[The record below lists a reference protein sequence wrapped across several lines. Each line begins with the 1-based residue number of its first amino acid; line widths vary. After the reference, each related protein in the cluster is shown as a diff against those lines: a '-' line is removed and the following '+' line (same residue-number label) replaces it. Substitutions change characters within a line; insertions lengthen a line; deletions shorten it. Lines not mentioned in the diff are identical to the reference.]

1 VSDPVWLRG
10 RRGGGGNPWPHRIAV
25 VTAGATAVLILA
37 GGLVT
42 NTGAGLAV
50 PDWPTTF
57 GYNMVLYPWSGMVG
71 GILYEH
77 SHRLIGSAVG
87 LLTLTLALTLWVVE
101 PRRWLR
107 WLGGAA
113 LLLVII
119 QGVLGGLRVVLL
131 QDRLAIIHGALAPAF
146 LGLMASLALFTSR
159 EWRRAPSPPDR
170 NGTLPPL
177 GVCVGTTGMI
187 YLQLLSGAF
196 LTHAG
201 SLLTVHLGMAGLVA
215 LVVPLVATRIF
226 TLHPDRPG
234 LRRPAGLLLGLLLLQ
249 LLLGLGSYVY
259 RFTSVELPVV
269 SSLGLALP
277 VSHRLTGGLLLV
289 TSLVLTLRVYRMR
302 ESWKQV
308 EWRGPA
314 AGRVPA

>member
-1 VSDPVWLRG
+1 L
-10 RRGGGGNPWPHRIAV
+10 
-25 VTAGATAVLILA
+25 
-37 GGLVT
+37 
-42 NTGAGLAV
+42 
-50 PDWPTTF
+50 
-57 GYNMVLYPWSGMVG
+57 
-71 GILYEH
+71 
-77 SHRLIGSAVG
+77 
-87 LLTLTLALTLWVVE
+87 
-101 PRRWLR
+101 
-107 WLGGAA
+107 
-113 LLLVII
+113 
-119 QGVLGGLRVVLL
+119 
-131 QDRLAIIHGALAPAF
+131 
-146 LGLMASLALFTSR
+146 
-159 EWRRAPSPPDR
+159 
-170 NGTLPPL
+170 
-177 GVCVGTTGMI
+177 I

-215 LVVPLVATRIF
+215 MLVPLVATRIL
-226 TLHPDRPG
+226 TLHHDWPG
-234 LRRPAGLLLGLLLLQ
+234 LRRPAGLLLGLLVLQ

-308 EWRGPA
+308 EWRGSA